1 MATIVSYTARP
12 RRITQAGLLILAVL
26 TGVTAYA
33 LVGLGRY
40 EELPADLMQYAI
52 GAGILALLLQ
62 IAVMWRAPYAD
73 PVILPLVIL
82 LNMLGIA
89 TIETVHAAN
98 EVYGLRSSASADRQM
113 LWAVVGAALCIGVL
127 VLLKD
132 HRWLRRYT
140 WIFAVTG
147 AILLLLPLV
156 PGLGNARNGS
166 RIWISIAGNSFQPAE
181 LAKIAFAIFFAGY
194 LVSRRDTLALAGPKV
209 LGITLPRWSDF
220 GPILV
225 AWGFAMA
232 VLVFQTDLGTSLMF
246 FGLFV
251 AMLYVATDR
260 LSWLVI
266 GAVMFL
272 PPAIVAATQMSHVRT
287 RLTCWLDP
295 LSSENYSACGQI
307 SAGLFGLADGGLVGS
322 GLGAGRPD
330 VVPHADSDFIFASW
344 AEETGMIGAFALLLL
359 YLLLVQRAIRAAVG
373 ISDGF
378 GTLLAGGL
386 GFVIALQVF
395 VVVGGVTRV
404 IPLTGLT
411 LPFLAAG
418 GSSLVCNWIIAGILV
433 RLSDAARRPAARQV
447 AGAVPG
453 SGSGA
458 GTGGGTLR
466 RPATRT
472 EGAPA

>member
-12 RRITQAGLLILAVL
+12 RRVTQALLLVFAVGV
-26 TGVTAYA
+26 GVTAYA
-33 LVGLGRY
+33 LVGLGRF
-40 EELPADLMQYAI
+40 EELPANLMQVGI
-52 GAGILALLLQ
+52 GAAVVAVLLQ

-73 PVILPLVIL
+73 PTILPIVVL
-82 LNMLGIA
+82 LNMIGIA
-89 TIETVHAAN
+89 VIASVD
-98 EVYGLRSSASADRQM
+98 SAKALYTSTATHVADRQM
-113 LWAVVGAALCIGVL
+113 IWTVLGAVLCIAVL
-127 VLLKD
+127 VLLRD

-140 WIFAVTG
+140 WIFASVG
-147 AILLLLPLV
+147 AVLLLMPLV
-156 PGLGNARNGS
+156 PGLGDERNGS

-209 LGITLPRWSDF
+209 LGIHLPRWSDF

-251 AMLYVATDR
+251 VMLYVATDR

-272 PPAIVAATQMSHVRT
+272 PPAVFAATQMSHVRR

-295 LSSENYSACGQI
+295 LSRENFDTCGQVN
-307 SAGLFGLADGGLVGS
+307 AGLFGLANGGITGA
-322 GLGAGRPD
+322 GLGDGRPN
-330 VVPHADSDFIFASW
+330 VVPHAESDFIYTSL
-344 AEETGMIGAFALLLL
+344 AEELGLVGAFAVLLL
-359 YLLLVQRAIRAAVG
+359 YLLLVQRSLRAAVG

-386 GFVIALQVF
+386 GFVMALQVF
-395 VVVGGVTRV
+395 VVVGGITRV

-418 GSSLVCNWIIAGILV
+418 GSSLVCNWIIAAILV
-433 RLSDAARRPAARQV
+433 RLSDAARRPAARQI
-447 AGAVPG
+447 
-453 SGSGA
+453 A
-458 GTGGGTLR
+458 GTSPTT
-466 RPATRT
+466 PA
-472 EGAPA
+472 EVMA

>member
-12 RRITQAGLLILAVL
+12 RRLIQALLLLLAVAV
-26 TGVTAYA
+26 GVGAYA
-33 LVGLGRY
+33 LVGLGRFD
-40 EELPADLMQYAI
+40 ELPANLLQVGI
-52 GAGILALLLQ
+52 GALVLVAVLQ

-73 PVILPLVIL
+73 PVILPIVVL
-82 LNMLGIA
+82 LNLLGV
-89 TIETVHAAN
+89 TMIESVHAAN
-98 EVYGLRSSASADRQM
+98 EIYGLRSSASADRQM
-113 LWAVVGAALCIGVL
+113 LWAVIGVVLCVALL
-127 VLLKD
+127 VLLRD

-140 WIFAVTG
+140 WISAVAG
-147 AILLLLPLV
+147 GVLLLLPLV
-156 PGLGNARNGS
+156 PVIGSARNGS
-166 RIWISIAGNSFQPAE
+166 KIWISVAGFSFQPAE
-181 LAKIAFAIFFAGY
+181 LAKIAFAVFFAGY
-194 LVSRRDTLALAGPKV
+194 LVARRDTLALAGPKV
-209 LGITLPRWSDF
+209 LGVHLPRWSDF

-232 VLVFQTDLGTSLMF
+232 VLVFETDLGTSLMF

-251 AMLYVATDR
+251 VMLYVATDR

-272 PPAIVAATQMSHVRT
+272 PPAVFAATQMSHVRT
-287 RLTCWLDP
+287 RITCWLDP
-295 LSSENYSACGQI
+295 LSGENFSSCEQI
-307 SAGLFGLADGGLVGS
+307 SQGLFGLANGGLVGT
-322 GLGAGRPD
+322 GLGEGRPD
-330 VVPHADSDFIFASW
+330 MVPHAESDFIFSSF
-344 AEETGMIGAFALLLL
+344 AEEMGMVGAFALLLL
-359 YLLLVQRAIRAAVG
+359 YLLLVQRALRAAVG

-386 GFVIALQVF
+386 GFVMALQVF

-447 AGAVPG
+447 EGTLPG
-453 SGSGA
+453 SPA
-458 GTGGGTLR
+458 RTGQE
-466 RPATRT
+466 AI
-472 EGAPA
+472 A

>member
-12 RRITQAGLLILAVL
+12 RRLIQALLLLLAVAV
-26 TGVTAYA
+26 GVGAYA
-33 LVGLGRY
+33 LVGLGRFG
-40 EELPADLMQYAI
+40 ELPANLLQVGI
-52 GAGILALLLQ
+52 GALVLVAVLQ

-73 PVILPLVIL
+73 PVILPIVVL
-82 LNMLGIA
+82 LNLLGV
-89 TIETVHAAN
+89 TMIESVHAAN
-98 EVYGLRSSASADRQM
+98 EIYGLRSSASADRQM
-113 LWAVVGAALCIGVL
+113 LWAVIGVVLCVALL
-127 VLLKD
+127 VLLRD

-140 WIFAVTG
+140 WISAVAG
-147 AILLLLPLV
+147 GVLLLLPLV
-156 PGLGNARNGS
+156 PVIGSARNGS
-166 RIWISIAGNSFQPAE
+166 KIWISVAGFSFQPAE
-181 LAKIAFAIFFAGY
+181 LAKIAFAVFFAGY
-194 LVSRRDTLALAGPKV
+194 LVARRDTLALAGPKV
-209 LGITLPRWSDF
+209 LGIHLPRWSDF

-232 VLVFQTDLGTSLMF
+232 VLVFETDLGTSLMF

-251 AMLYVATDR
+251 VMLYVATDR

-272 PPAIVAATQMSHVRT
+272 PPAVFAATQMSHVRT
-287 RLTCWLDP
+287 RITCWLDP
-295 LSSENYSACGQI
+295 LSGENYSSCEQI
-307 SAGLFGLADGGLVGS
+307 SQGLFGLANGGLVGT
-322 GLGAGRPD
+322 GLGEGRPD
-330 VVPHADSDFIFASW
+330 MVPHAESDFIFSSF
-344 AEETGMIGAFALLLL
+344 AEEMGMVGAFALLLL

-386 GFVIALQVF
+386 GFVMALQVF

-447 AGAVPG
+447 EGTLPG
-453 SGSGA
+453 SPARSGQEA
-458 GTGGGTLR
+458 I
-466 RPATRT
+466 A
-472 EGAPA
+472 

>member
-12 RRITQAGLLILAVL
+12 RRLIQALLLLLAVAV
-26 TGVTAYA
+26 GVGAYA
-33 LVGLGRY
+33 LVGLGRFD
-40 EELPADLMQYAI
+40 ELPANLLQVGI
-52 GAGILALLLQ
+52 GALVLVAVLQ

-73 PVILPLVIL
+73 PVILPIVVL
-82 LNMLGIA
+82 LNLLGV
-89 TIETVHAAN
+89 TMIESVHAAN
-98 EVYGLRSSASADRQM
+98 EIYGLRSSASADRQM
-113 LWAVVGAALCIGVL
+113 LWAVIGVVLCVALL
-127 VLLKD
+127 VLLRD

-140 WIFAVTG
+140 WISAVAG
-147 AILLLLPLV
+147 GVLLLLPLV
-156 PGLGNARNGS
+156 PVIGSARNGS
-166 RIWISIAGNSFQPAE
+166 KIWISVAGFSFQPAE
-181 LAKIAFAIFFAGY
+181 LAKIAFAVFFAGY
-194 LVSRRDTLALAGPKV
+194 LVARRDTLALAGPKV
-209 LGITLPRWSDF
+209 LGIHLPRWSDF

-232 VLVFQTDLGTSLMF
+232 VLVFETDLGTSLMF

-251 AMLYVATDR
+251 VMLYVATDR

-272 PPAIVAATQMSHVRT
+272 PPAVFAATQMSHVRT
-287 RLTCWLDP
+287 RITCWLDP
-295 LSSENYSACGQI
+295 LSGENFSSCEQI
-307 SAGLFGLADGGLVGS
+307 SQGLFGLANGGLVGT
-322 GLGAGRPD
+322 GLGEGRPD
-330 VVPHADSDFIFASW
+330 MVPHAESDFIFSSF
-344 AEETGMIGAFALLLL
+344 AEEMGMVGAFALLLL
-359 YLLLVQRAIRAAVG
+359 YLLLVQRALRAAVG

-386 GFVIALQVF
+386 GFVMALQVF

-447 AGAVPG
+447 EGTLPG
-453 SGSGA
+453 SPA
-458 GTGGGTLR
+458 RTGQE
-466 RPATRT
+466 AI
-472 EGAPA
+472 A

>member
-12 RRITQAGLLILAVL
+12 RRLIQALLLLLAVAV
-26 TGVTAYA
+26 GVGAYA
-33 LVGLGRY
+33 LVGLGRFD
-40 EELPADLMQYAI
+40 ELPANLLQVGI
-52 GAGILALLLQ
+52 GALVLVAVLQ

-73 PVILPLVIL
+73 PVILPIVVL
-82 LNMLGIA
+82 LNLLGV
-89 TIETVHAAN
+89 TMIESVHAAN
-98 EVYGLRSSASADRQM
+98 EIYGLRSSASADRQM
-113 LWAVVGAALCIGVL
+113 LWAVIGVVLCVALL
-127 VLLKD
+127 VLLRD

-140 WIFAVTG
+140 WISAVAG
-147 AILLLLPLV
+147 GVLLLLPLV
-156 PGLGNARNGS
+156 PVIGSARNGS
-166 RIWISIAGNSFQPAE
+166 KIWISVAGFSFQPAE
-181 LAKIAFAIFFAGY
+181 LAKIAFAVFFAGY
-194 LVSRRDTLALAGPKV
+194 LVARRDTLALAGPKV
-209 LGITLPRWSDF
+209 LGIHLPRWSDF

-232 VLVFQTDLGTSLMF
+232 VLVFETDLGTSLMF

-251 AMLYVATDR
+251 VMLYVATDR

-272 PPAIVAATQMSHVRT
+272 PPAVFAATQMSHVRT
-287 RLTCWLDP
+287 RITCWLDP
-295 LSSENYSACGQI
+295 LSGENYSSCEQI
-307 SAGLFGLADGGLVGS
+307 SQGLFGLANGGLVGT
-322 GLGAGRPD
+322 GLGEGRPD
-330 VVPHADSDFIFASW
+330 MVPHAESDFIFSSF
-344 AEETGMIGAFALLLL
+344 AEEMGMVGAFALLLL

-386 GFVIALQVF
+386 GFVMALQVF

-447 AGAVPG
+447 
-453 SGSGA
+453 
-458 GTGGGTLR
+458 
-466 RPATRT
+466 
-472 EGAPA
+472 EGALPDSPARSGQEAIA

>member
-1 MATIVSYTARP
+1 MATIVSYPARP
-12 RRITQAGLLILAVL
+12 RRLIQALLLLLAVAV
-26 TGVTAYA
+26 GVGAYA
-33 LVGLGRY
+33 LVGLGRFD
-40 EELPADLMQYAI
+40 ELPANLLQVGI
-52 GAGILALLLQ
+52 GALVLVAVLQ

-73 PVILPLVIL
+73 PVILPIVVL
-82 LNMLGIA
+82 LNLLGV
-89 TIETVHAAN
+89 TMIESVHAAN
-98 EVYGLRSSASADRQM
+98 EIYGLRSSASADRQM
-113 LWAVVGAALCIGVL
+113 LWAVIGVMLCVALL
-127 VLLKD
+127 VLLRD

-140 WIFAVTG
+140 WISAVAG
-147 AILLLLPLV
+147 GVLLLLPLV
-156 PGLGNARNGS
+156 PVIGSARNGS
-166 RIWISIAGNSFQPAE
+166 KIWISVAGFSFQPAE
-181 LAKIAFAIFFAGY
+181 LAKIAFAVFFAGY

-209 LGITLPRWSDF
+209 LGIHLPRWSDF

-251 AMLYVATDR
+251 VMLYVATDR

-272 PPAIVAATQMSHVRT
+272 PPAIFAATQMSHVRT
-287 RLTCWLDP
+287 RITCWLDP
-295 LSSENYSACGQI
+295 LSSANYGSCEQI
-307 SAGLFGLADGGLVGS
+307 SQGLFGLASGGLIGT
-322 GLGAGRPD
+322 GLGEGRPD
-330 VVPHADSDFIFASW
+330 MVPHAESDFIFSSF
-344 AEETGMIGAFALLLL
+344 AEEMGMVGAFALLLL
-359 YLLLVQRAIRAAVG
+359 YLVLVQRAIRAAVG

-386 GFVIALQVF
+386 GFVMALQVF

-447 AGAVPG
+447 EGTLPG
-453 SGSGA
+453 SPARSGQEA
-458 GTGGGTLR
+458 I
-466 RPATRT
+466 A
-472 EGAPA
+472 

>member
-12 RRITQAGLLILAVL
+12 RRLIQALLLLLAVAV
-26 TGVTAYA
+26 GVGAYA
-33 LVGLGRY
+33 LVGLGRFD
-40 EELPADLMQYAI
+40 ELPANLLQVGI
-52 GAGILALLLQ
+52 GALVLVAVLQ

-73 PVILPLVIL
+73 PVILPIVVL
-82 LNMLGIA
+82 LNLLGV
-89 TIETVHAAN
+89 TMIESVHAAN
-98 EVYGLRSSASADRQM
+98 EIYGLRSSASADRQM
-113 LWAVVGAALCIGVL
+113 LWAVIGVVLCVALL
-127 VLLKD
+127 VLLRD

-140 WIFAVTG
+140 WISAVAG
-147 AILLLLPLV
+147 GVLLLLPLV
-156 PGLGNARNGS
+156 PVIGSARNGS
-166 RIWISIAGNSFQPAE
+166 KIWISVAGFSFQPAE
-181 LAKIAFAIFFAGY
+181 LAKIAFAVFFAGY
-194 LVSRRDTLALAGPKV
+194 LVARRDTLALAGPKV
-209 LGITLPRWSDF
+209 LGIHLPRWSDF

-232 VLVFQTDLGTSLMF
+232 VLVFETDLGTSLMF

-251 AMLYVATDR
+251 VMLYVATDR

-272 PPAIVAATQMSHVRT
+272 PPAVFAATQMSHVRT
-287 RLTCWLDP
+287 RITCWLDP
-295 LSSENYSACGQI
+295 LSGENYSSCEQI
-307 SAGLFGLADGGLVGS
+307 SQGLFGLANGGLVGT
-322 GLGAGRPD
+322 GLGEGRPD
-330 VVPHADSDFIFASW
+330 MVPHAESDFIFSSF
-344 AEETGMIGAFALLLL
+344 AEEMGMVGAFALLLL
-359 YLLLVQRAIRAAVG
+359 YLVLVQRAIRAAVG

-386 GFVIALQVF
+386 GFVMALQVF

-447 AGAVPG
+447 EGTLPG
-453 SGSGA
+453 SPA
-458 GTGGGTLR
+458 RTGQE
-466 RPATRT
+466 AI
-472 EGAPA
+472 A

>member
-12 RRITQAGLLILAVL
+12 RRLIQALLLLLAVAV
-26 TGVTAYA
+26 GVGAYA
-33 LVGLGRY
+33 LVGLGRFD
-40 EELPADLMQYAI
+40 ELPANLLQVGI
-52 GAGILALLLQ
+52 GALVLVAVLQ
-62 IAVMWRAPYAD
+62 IAVTWRAPYAD
-73 PVILPLVIL
+73 PVILPIVVL
-82 LNMLGIA
+82 LNLLGV
-89 TIETVHAAN
+89 TMIESVHAAN
-98 EVYGLRSSASADRQM
+98 EIYGLRSSASADRQM
-113 LWAVVGAALCIGVL
+113 LWAVIGVVLCVALL
-127 VLLKD
+127 VLLRD

-140 WIFAVTG
+140 WISAVAG
-147 AILLLLPLV
+147 GVLLLLPLV
-156 PGLGNARNGS
+156 PVIGSARNGS
-166 RIWISIAGNSFQPAE
+166 KIWISVAGFSFQPAE
-181 LAKIAFAIFFAGY
+181 LAKIAFAVFFAGY
-194 LVSRRDTLALAGPKV
+194 LVARRDTLALAGPKV
-209 LGITLPRWSDF
+209 LGIHLPRWSDF

-232 VLVFQTDLGTSLMF
+232 VLVFETDLGTSLMF

-251 AMLYVATDR
+251 VMLYVATDR

-272 PPAIVAATQMSHVRT
+272 PPAVFAATQMGHVRT
-287 RLTCWLDP
+287 RITCWLDP
-295 LSSENYSACGQI
+295 LSGENYSSCEQI
-307 SAGLFGLADGGLVGS
+307 SQGLFGLANGGLVGT
-322 GLGAGRPD
+322 GLGEGRPD
-330 VVPHADSDFIFASW
+330 MVPHAESDFIFSSF
-344 AEETGMIGAFALLLL
+344 AEEMGMVGAFALLLL

-386 GFVIALQVF
+386 GFVMALQVF

-447 AGAVPG
+447 EGTLPG
-453 SGSGA
+453 SPA
-458 GTGGGTLR
+458 RTGQE
-466 RPATRT
+466 AI
-472 EGAPA
+472 A

>member
-12 RRITQAGLLILAVL
+12 RRLIQALLLLLAVAV
-26 TGVTAYA
+26 GVGAYA
-33 LVGLGRY
+33 LVGLGRFD
-40 EELPADLMQYAI
+40 ELPANLLQVGI
-52 GAGILALLLQ
+52 GALVLVAVLQ

-73 PVILPLVIL
+73 PVILPIVVL
-82 LNMLGIA
+82 LNLLGV
-89 TIETVHAAN
+89 TMIESVHAAN
-98 EVYGLRSSASADRQM
+98 EIYGLRSSASADRQM
-113 LWAVVGAALCIGVL
+113 LWAVIGVVLCVALL
-127 VLLKD
+127 VLLRD

-140 WIFAVTG
+140 WISAVAG
-147 AILLLLPLV
+147 GVLLLLPLV
-156 PGLGNARNGS
+156 PVIGSARNGS
-166 RIWISIAGNSFQPAE
+166 KIWISVAGFSFQPAE
-181 LAKIAFAIFFAGY
+181 LAKIAFAVFFAGY

-209 LGITLPRWSDF
+209 LGIHLPRWSDF

-251 AMLYVATDR
+251 VMLYVATDR

-272 PPAIVAATQMSHVRT
+272 PPAIFAATQMSHVRT
-287 RLTCWLDP
+287 RITCWLDP
-295 LSSENYSACGQI
+295 LSSANYGSCEQI
-307 SAGLFGLADGGLVGS
+307 SQGLFGLASGGLIGT
-322 GLGAGRPD
+322 GLGEGRPD
-330 VVPHADSDFIFASW
+330 MVPHAESDFIFSSF
-344 AEETGMIGAFALLLL
+344 AEEMGMVGAFALLLL
-359 YLLLVQRAIRAAVG
+359 YLVLVQRAIRAAVG

-386 GFVIALQVF
+386 GFVMALQVF

-447 AGAVPG
+447 EGTLPG
-453 SGSGA
+453 SPARSGQEA
-458 GTGGGTLR
+458 I
-466 RPATRT
+466 A
-472 EGAPA
+472 

>member
-12 RRITQAGLLILAVL
+12 RRLLQALLLLFAVAV
-26 TGVTAYA
+26 GVGAYA
-33 LVGLGRY
+33 LVGLGRF
-40 EELPADLMQYAI
+40 EELPANLLELGV
-52 GAGILALLLQ
+52 GALVLVLVLQ

-73 PVILPLVIL
+73 PVILPVVVL
-82 LNMLGIA
+82 LNLLGVA
-89 TIETVHAAN
+89 MIESVHAAN
-98 EVYGLRSSASADRQM
+98 SIFGLRGSASADRQM
-113 LWAVVGAALCIGVL
+113 LWSVVGVALCVAL
-127 VLLKD
+127 VVLLRD
-132 HRWLRRYT
+132 HRRLRRYT
-140 WIFAVTG
+140 WISAVVG
-147 AILLLLPLV
+147 GVLLLMPLLPV
-156 PGLGNARNGS
+156 IGDSRNGS
-166 RIWISIAGNSFQPAE
+166 KIWINIAGFSFQPAE
-181 LAKIAFAIFFAGY
+181 LAKIAFAVFFAGY
-194 LVSRRDTLALAGPKV
+194 LVARRDTLALAGPKV
-209 LGITLPRWSDF
+209 LGIHLPRWSDF

-232 VLVFQTDLGTSLMF
+232 VLVFETDLGTSLMF

-251 AMLYVATDR
+251 VMLYVATDR

-272 PPAIVAATQMSHVRT
+272 PPAIFAATQMSHVRT
-287 RLTCWLDP
+287 RITCWLDP
-295 LSSENYSACGQI
+295 LSSANYGSCEQI
-307 SAGLFGLADGGLVGS
+307 SQGLFGLASGGLIGT
-322 GLGAGRPD
+322 GLGEGRPD
-330 VVPHADSDFIFASW
+330 MVPHAESDFIFSSF
-344 AEETGMIGAFALLLL
+344 AEEMGMVGAFALLLL

-386 GFVIALQVF
+386 GFVMALQVF

-447 AGAVPG
+447 D
-453 SGSGA
+453 GA
-458 GTGGGTLR
+458 GPAPAP
-466 RPATRT
+466 RPAQEVRS
-472 EGAPA
+472 

>member
-12 RRITQAGLLILAVL
+12 RRLIQALLLLLAVAV
-26 TGVTAYA
+26 GVGAYA
-33 LVGLGRY
+33 LVGLGRFD
-40 EELPADLMQYAI
+40 ELPANLLQVGI
-52 GAGILALLLQ
+52 GALVLVAVLQ

-73 PVILPLVIL
+73 PVILPIVVL
-82 LNMLGIA
+82 LNLLGV
-89 TIETVHAAN
+89 TMIESVHAAN
-98 EVYGLRSSASADRQM
+98 EIYGLRSSASADRQM
-113 LWAVVGAALCIGVL
+113 LWAVIGVVLCAALL
-127 VLLKD
+127 VLLRD

-140 WIFAVTG
+140 WISAVAG
-147 AILLLLPLV
+147 GVLLLLPLV
-156 PGLGNARNGS
+156 PVIGSARNGS
-166 RIWISIAGNSFQPAE
+166 KIWISVAGFSFQPAE

-194 LVSRRDTLALAGPKV
+194 LVARRDTLALAGPKV
-209 LGITLPRWSDF
+209 LGIHLPRWSDF

-232 VLVFQTDLGTSLMF
+232 VLVFETDLGTSLMF

-251 AMLYVATDR
+251 VMLYIATDR

-272 PPAIVAATQMSHVRT
+272 PPAVFAATQMSHVRT
-287 RLTCWLDP
+287 RITCWLDP
-295 LSSENYSACGQI
+295 LSGENYSSCEQI
-307 SAGLFGLADGGLVGS
+307 SQGLFGLANGGLVGT
-322 GLGAGRPD
+322 GLGEGRPD
-330 VVPHADSDFIFASW
+330 MVPHAESDFIFSSF
-344 AEETGMIGAFALLLL
+344 AEEMGMVGAFALLLL

-386 GFVIALQVF
+386 GFVMALQVF

-447 AGAVPG
+447 EGTLPG
-453 SGSGA
+453 SPARSGQEA
-458 GTGGGTLR
+458 I
-466 RPATRT
+466 A
-472 EGAPA
+472 

>member
-12 RRITQAGLLILAVL
+12 RRLTQGLLLLFAVVI
-26 TGVTAYA
+26 GVGAYA

-40 EELPADLMQYAI
+40 DALPENLLQVGI
-52 GAGILALLLQ
+52 GAAVIALALQ
-62 IAVMWRAPYAD
+62 IAVMWRVPYAD
-73 PVILPLVIL
+73 PVILPIVVL
-82 LNMLGIA
+82 LNLLGIA
-89 TIETVHAAN
+89 MIESIHAAN
-98 EVYGLRSSASADRQM
+98 QIYGIRSSGSAGRQM
-113 LWAVVGAALCIGVL
+113 LWAVLGAALCITVL
-127 VLLKD
+127 VVLRD
-132 HRWLRRYT
+132 HRRLRRYT
-140 WIFAVTG
+140 WISAVVG
-147 AILLLLPLV
+147 AVLLLLPLV
-156 PGLGNARNGS
+156 PVIGSARNGS
-166 RIWISIAGNSFQPAE
+166 KIWISIAGYSFQPAE

-209 LGITLPRWSDF
+209 LGIQLPRWSDF

-251 AMLYVATDR
+251 VMLYVATDR

-272 PPAIVAATQMSHVRT
+272 PPAIFAATQMSHVRT
-287 RLTCWLDP
+287 RITCWLDP
-295 LSSENYSACGQI
+295 LSSANYSSCEQI
-307 SAGLFGLADGGLVGS
+307 SQGLFGLANGGLTGA
-322 GLGAGRPD
+322 GLGEGRPD
-330 VVPHADSDFIFASW
+330 VVPHAESDFIFASF
-344 AEETGMIGAFALLLL
+344 AEELGMVGAFALLLL

-386 GFVIALQVF
+386 GFVMALQVF

-418 GSSLVCNWIIAGILV
+418 GSSLVCNWIIAGILM
-433 RLSDAARRPAARQV
+433 RLSDAARRPAARQI
-447 AGAVPG
+447 
-453 SGSGA
+453 
-458 GTGGGTLR
+458 
-466 RPATRT
+466 
-472 EGAPA
+472 EGATAPPPPRAGQRAGQEVSA

>member
-12 RRITQAGLLILAVL
+12 RRLTQALLLAFAVV
-26 TGVTAYA
+26 TGVGAYA
-33 LVGLGRY
+33 LVGLGRFN
-40 EELPADLMQYAI
+40 EVPPDLMQVGI
-52 GAGILALLLQ
+52 GSAVLALALQ
-62 IAVMWRAPYAD
+62 VAVMWRTPYAD
-73 PVILPLVIL
+73 PVILPLVVL
-82 LNMLGIA
+82 LNLLGIA
-89 TIETVHAAN
+89 LIKSVHAAN
-98 EVYGLRSSASADRQM
+98 EIYGLRTSASADRQM
-113 LWAVVGAALCIGVL
+113 LWGILGVGLCILVL
-127 VLLKD
+127 VLLRD
-132 HRWLRRYT
+132 HRRLRRYT
-140 WIFAVTG
+140 WISAVVG
-147 AILLLLPLV
+147 GVLLLLPLLPV
-156 PGLGNARNGS
+156 IGDSRNGS

-209 LGITLPRWSDF
+209 LGIHLPRWSDF

-232 VLVFQTDLGTSLMF
+232 VLVFETDLGTSLMF

-251 AMLYVATDR
+251 VMLYVATDR

-272 PPAIVAATQMSHVRT
+272 PPAVFAATQMSHVRT

-295 LSSENYSACGQI
+295 LSSANYSSCEQI
-307 SAGLFGLADGGLVGS
+307 NQGLFGLANGGITGA
-322 GLGAGRPD
+322 GLGEGRPD
-330 VVPHADSDFIFASW
+330 VVPHAESDFIFTTF
-344 AEETGMIGAFALLLL
+344 AEELGMVGAFALLLL

-386 GFVIALQVF
+386 GFAIALQVF

-411 LPFLAAG
+411 MPFLAAG
-418 GSSLVCNWIIAGILV
+418 GSSLVCNWIIVGILV

-447 AGAVPG
+447 
-453 SGSGA
+453 
-458 GTGGGTLR
+458 
-466 RPATRT
+466 
-472 EGAPA
+472 EGLSAPAAPRTAPEVVS

>member
-1 MATIVSYTARP
+1 VATIVSYTARP
-12 RRITQAGLLILAVL
+12 RRLIQALLLLLAVAV
-26 TGVTAYA
+26 GVGAYA
-33 LVGLGRY
+33 LVGLGRFD
-40 EELPADLMQYAI
+40 ELPANLLQVAI
-52 GAGILALLLQ
+52 GALVLVAVLQ

-73 PVILPLVIL
+73 PVILPIVVL
-82 LNMLGIA
+82 LNLLGV
-89 TIETVHAAN
+89 TMIESVHAAN
-98 EVYGLRSSASADRQM
+98 EIYGLRSSASADRQM
-113 LWAVVGAALCIGVL
+113 LWAVIGVVLCVALL
-127 VLLKD
+127 VLLRD

-140 WIFAVTG
+140 WISAVAG
-147 AILLLLPLV
+147 GVLLLLPLV
-156 PGLGNARNGS
+156 PVIGSARNGS
-166 RIWISIAGNSFQPAE
+166 KIWISVAGFSFQPAE
-181 LAKIAFAIFFAGY
+181 LAKIAFAVFFAGY
-194 LVSRRDTLALAGPKV
+194 LVARRDTLALAGPKV
-209 LGITLPRWSDF
+209 LGIHLPRWSDF

-232 VLVFQTDLGTSLMF
+232 VLVFETDLGTSLMF

-251 AMLYVATDR
+251 VMLYVATDR

-272 PPAIVAATQMSHVRT
+272 PPAVFAATQMSHVRT
-287 RLTCWLDP
+287 RITCWLDP
-295 LSSENYSACGQI
+295 LSGENYSSCEQI
-307 SAGLFGLADGGLVGS
+307 SQGLFGLANGGLVGT
-322 GLGAGRPD
+322 GLGEGRPD
-330 VVPHADSDFIFASW
+330 MVPHAESDFIFSSF
-344 AEETGMIGAFALLLL
+344 AEEMGMVGAFALLLL

-386 GFVIALQVF
+386 GFVMALQVF

-447 AGAVPG
+447 
-453 SGSGA
+453 
-458 GTGGGTLR
+458 
-466 RPATRT
+466 
-472 EGAPA
+472 EGALPDSPARSGQEAIA

>member
-1 MATIVSYTARP
+1 VATIVSYTARP
-12 RRITQAGLLILAVL
+12 RRLLQALLLLFAVAV
-26 TGVTAYA
+26 GVGAYA
-33 LVGLGRY
+33 LVGLGRH
-40 EELPADLMQYAI
+40 EELPANLLQI
-52 GAGILALLLQ
+52 GIGSLVLVLVLQ

-73 PVILPLVIL
+73 PVILPLVVL
-82 LNMLGIA
+82 LNLLGVA
-89 TIETVHAAN
+89 MIESVHSAN
-98 EVYGLRSSASADRQM
+98 AIFGLRSSASADRQM
-113 LWAVVGAALCIGVL
+113 LWAVLGVALCVAL
-127 VLLKD
+127 VVLLRD
-132 HRWLRRYT
+132 HRRLRRYT
-140 WIFAVTG
+140 WISAVAG
-147 AILLLLPLV
+147 AVLLLLPLV
-156 PGLGNARNGS
+156 PVIGSARNGS
-166 RIWISIAGNSFQPAE
+166 KIWIYIAGFSFQPAE

-209 LGITLPRWSDF
+209 LGIQLPRWSDF

-232 VLVFQTDLGTSLMF
+232 VLVFETDLGTSLMF

-251 AMLYVATDR
+251 VMLYVATDR

-272 PPAIVAATQMSHVRT
+272 PPAVFAATQMSHVRT
-287 RLTCWLDP
+287 RITCWLDP
-295 LSSENYSACGQI
+295 LSSANYSSCEQI
-307 SAGLFGLADGGLVGS
+307 NQGLFGLASGGLVGT
-322 GLGAGRPD
+322 GLGKGRPD
-330 VVPHADSDFIFASW
+330 MVPHAESDFIFSSF
-344 AEETGMIGAFALLLL
+344 AEEMGMVGAFALLLL

-386 GFVIALQVF
+386 GFVMALQVF

-418 GSSLVCNWIIAGILV
+418 GSSLVCNWLIAGILV

-447 AGAVPG
+447 D
-453 SGSGA
+453 
-458 GTGGGTLR
+458 GTGPAPSP
-466 RPATRT
+466 RPAQ
-472 EGAPA
+472 EVSA

>member
-12 RRITQAGLLILAVL
+12 RRLMQGLLLLFAVII
-26 TGVTAYA
+26 GVGAYA
-33 LVGLGRY
+33 LVGLGRHD
-40 EELPADLMQYAI
+40 ELPEN
-52 GAGILALLLQ
+52 LLQ
-62 IAVMWRAPYAD
+62 LGVGALVLAIALQVAVMWRTPYAD
-73 PVILPLVIL
+73 PVILPIVML
-82 LNMLGIA
+82 LNLLGIA
-89 TIETVHAAN
+89 MIESIHAAN
-98 EVYGLRSSASADRQM
+98 AIYGIRSSASADRQM
-113 LWAVVGAALCIGVL
+113 LWTILGVALCIAVV
-127 VLLKD
+127 VLLRD
-132 HRWLRRYT
+132 HRRLRRYT
-140 WIFAVTG
+140 WISALVG
-147 AILLLLPLV
+147 GVLLLLPLAPV
-156 PGLGNARNGS
+156 IGDSRNGS
-166 RIWISIAGNSFQPAE
+166 KIWISIAGYSFQPAE

-194 LVSRRDTLALAGPKV
+194 LVSRRDTLALAGPRV
-209 LGITLPRWSDF
+209 LGVQLPRWSDF

-251 AMLYVATDR
+251 VMLYVATDR

-272 PPAIVAATQMSHVRT
+272 PPAVFAATQMGHVRT
-287 RLTCWLDP
+287 RITCWLDP
-295 LSSENYSACGQI
+295 LSSANYSSCEQI
-307 SAGLFGLADGGLVGS
+307 SQGLFGLSNGGLTGA
-322 GLGAGRPD
+322 GLGEGRPD
-330 VVPHADSDFIFASW
+330 VVPHAESDFIFASF
-344 AEETGMIGAFALLLL
+344 AEELGMVGSFALLLL

-386 GFVIALQVF
+386 GFVMALQVF

-447 AGAVPG
+447 PGAAAPP
-453 SGSGA
+453 A
-458 GTGGGTLR
+458 AR
-466 RPATRT
+466 RGQEVTA
-472 EGAPA
+472 

>member
-1 MATIVSYTARP
+1 VATIVSYTARP
-12 RRITQAGLLILAVL
+12 RRLIQALLLLLAVAV
-26 TGVTAYA
+26 GVGAYA
-33 LVGLGRY
+33 LVGLGRFD
-40 EELPADLMQYAI
+40 ELPANLLQVGI
-52 GAGILALLLQ
+52 GALVLVAVLQ

-73 PVILPLVIL
+73 PVILPIVVL
-82 LNMLGIA
+82 LNLLGV
-89 TIETVHAAN
+89 TMIESVHAAN
-98 EVYGLRSSASADRQM
+98 EIYGLRSSASADRQM
-113 LWAVVGAALCIGVL
+113 LWAVIGVVLCVALL
-127 VLLKD
+127 VLLRD

-140 WIFAVTG
+140 WISAVAG
-147 AILLLLPLV
+147 GVLLLLPLV
-156 PGLGNARNGS
+156 PVIGSARNGS
-166 RIWISIAGNSFQPAE
+166 KIWISVAGFSFQPAE
-181 LAKIAFAIFFAGY
+181 LAKIAFAVFFAGY
-194 LVSRRDTLALAGPKV
+194 LVARRDTLALAGPKV
-209 LGITLPRWSDF
+209 LGIHLPRWSDF

-232 VLVFQTDLGTSLMF
+232 VLVFETDLGTSLMF

-251 AMLYVATDR
+251 VMLYVATDR

-272 PPAIVAATQMSHVRT
+272 PPAVFAATQMSHVRT
-287 RLTCWLDP
+287 RITCWLDP
-295 LSSENYSACGQI
+295 LSGENYSSCEQI
-307 SAGLFGLADGGLVGS
+307 SQGLFGLANGGLVGT
-322 GLGAGRPD
+322 GLGEGRPD
-330 VVPHADSDFIFASW
+330 MVPHAESDFIFSSF
-344 AEETGMIGAFALLLL
+344 AEEMGMVGAFALLLL

-386 GFVIALQVF
+386 GFVMALQVF

-447 AGAVPG
+447 EGTLPG
-453 SGSGA
+453 SPARSGQEA
-458 GTGGGTLR
+458 I
-466 RPATRT
+466 A
-472 EGAPA
+472 

>member
-12 RRITQAGLLILAVL
+12 RRLIQALLLLLAVAV
-26 TGVTAYA
+26 GVGAYA
-33 LVGLGRY
+33 LVGLGRFD
-40 EELPADLMQYAI
+40 ELPAKLLQVGI
-52 GAGILALLLQ
+52 GALVLVAVLQ

-73 PVILPLVIL
+73 PVILPIVVL
-82 LNMLGIA
+82 LNLLGV
-89 TIETVHAAN
+89 TMIESVHAAN
-98 EVYGLRSSASADRQM
+98 EIYGLRSSASADRQM
-113 LWAVVGAALCIGVL
+113 LWAVIGVVLCVALL
-127 VLLKD
+127 VLLRD

-140 WIFAVTG
+140 WISAVAG
-147 AILLLLPLV
+147 GVLLLLPLV
-156 PGLGNARNGS
+156 PVIGSARNGS
-166 RIWISIAGNSFQPAE
+166 KIWISVAGFSFQPAE
-181 LAKIAFAIFFAGY
+181 LAKIAFAVFFAGY
-194 LVSRRDTLALAGPKV
+194 LVARRDTLALAGPKV
-209 LGITLPRWSDF
+209 LGIHLPRWSDF

-232 VLVFQTDLGTSLMF
+232 VLVFETDLGTSLMF

-251 AMLYVATDR
+251 VMLYVATDR

-272 PPAIVAATQMSHVRT
+272 PPAVFAATQMSHVRT
-287 RLTCWLDP
+287 RITCWLDP
-295 LSSENYSACGQI
+295 LSGENYSSCEQI
-307 SAGLFGLADGGLVGS
+307 SQGLFGLANGGLVGT
-322 GLGAGRPD
+322 GLGEGRPD
-330 VVPHADSDFIFASW
+330 MVPHAESDFIFSSF
-344 AEETGMIGAFALLLL
+344 AEEMGMVGAFALLLL

-386 GFVIALQVF
+386 GFVMALQVF

-447 AGAVPG
+447 EGTLPG
-453 SGSGA
+453 SPARSGQEA
-458 GTGGGTLR
+458 I
-466 RPATRT
+466 A
-472 EGAPA
+472 

>member
-12 RRITQAGLLILAVL
+12 RRVTQALLLAFAVGV
-26 TGVTAYA
+26 GVTAYA
-33 LVGLGRY
+33 LVGLGRF
-40 EELPADLMQYAI
+40 EELPSNLMQVGI
-52 GAGILALLLQ
+52 GAAVVAVLLQ

-73 PVILPLVIL
+73 PTILPIVVLM
-82 LNMLGIA
+82 NMIGIA
-89 TIETVHAAN
+89 VIA
-98 EVYGLRSSASADRQM
+98 SIDSAKALYTSTATHVADRQM
-113 LWAVVGAALCIGVL
+113 IWTVLGAVLCIAVL
-127 VLLKD
+127 VLLRD

-140 WIFAVTG
+140 WIFASLG
-147 AILLLLPLV
+147 AVLLLMPLV
-156 PGLGNARNGS
+156 PGLGDERNGS

-209 LGITLPRWSDF
+209 LGIHLPRWSDF

-251 AMLYVATDR
+251 VMLYVATDR

-272 PPAIVAATQMSHVRT
+272 PPAVFAATQMSHVRR

-295 LSSENYSACGQI
+295 LSRENFDTCGQVN
-307 SAGLFGLADGGLVGS
+307 AGLFGLANGGITGA
-322 GLGAGRPD
+322 GLGDGRPN
-330 VVPHADSDFIFASW
+330 VVPHAESDFIYTSL
-344 AEETGMIGAFALLLL
+344 AEELGLVGAFAVLLL
-359 YLLLVQRAIRAAVG
+359 YLLLVQRSLRAAVG

-386 GFVIALQVF
+386 GFVMALQVF
-395 VVVGGVTRV
+395 VVVGGITRV

-447 AGAVPG
+447 AGTSP
-453 SGSGA
+453 
-458 GTGGGTLR
+458 TT
-466 RPATRT
+466 PA
-472 EGAPA
+472 EVMA

>member
-12 RRITQAGLLILAVL
+12 RRLIQALLLLLAVAV
-26 TGVTAYA
+26 GVGAYA
-33 LVGLGRY
+33 LVGLGRFD
-40 EELPADLMQYAI
+40 ELPANLLQVGI
-52 GAGILALLLQ
+52 GALVLVAVLQ

-73 PVILPLVIL
+73 PVILPIVVL
-82 LNMLGIA
+82 LNLLGV
-89 TIETVHAAN
+89 TMIESVHAAN
-98 EVYGLRSSASADRQM
+98 EIYGLRSSASADRQM
-113 LWAVVGAALCIGVL
+113 LWAVIGVVLCAALL
-127 VLLKD
+127 VLLRD

-140 WIFAVTG
+140 WISAVAG
-147 AILLLLPLV
+147 GVLLLLPLV
-156 PGLGNARNGS
+156 PVIGSARNGS
-166 RIWISIAGNSFQPAE
+166 KIWISVAGFSFQPAE
-181 LAKIAFAIFFAGY
+181 LAKIAFAVFFAGY
-194 LVSRRDTLALAGPKV
+194 LVARRDTLALAGPKV
-209 LGITLPRWSDF
+209 LGIHLPRWSDF

-232 VLVFQTDLGTSLMF
+232 VLVFETDLGTSLMF

-251 AMLYVATDR
+251 VMLYVATDR

-272 PPAIVAATQMSHVRT
+272 PPAVFAATQMSHVRT
-287 RLTCWLDP
+287 RITCWLDP
-295 LSSENYSACGQI
+295 LSGENYSSCEQI
-307 SAGLFGLADGGLVGS
+307 SQGLFGLANGGLVGT
-322 GLGAGRPD
+322 GLGEGRPD
-330 VVPHADSDFIFASW
+330 MVPHAESDFIFSSF
-344 AEETGMIGAFALLLL
+344 AEEMGMVGAFALLLL

-386 GFVIALQVF
+386 GFVMALQVF

-447 AGAVPG
+447 
-453 SGSGA
+453 
-458 GTGGGTLR
+458 
-466 RPATRT
+466 
-472 EGAPA
+472 EGALPDSPARSGQEAIA

>member
-12 RRITQAGLLILAVL
+12 RRLIQALLLLLAVAV
-26 TGVTAYA
+26 GVGSYA
-33 LVGLGRY
+33 LVGLGRFD
-40 EELPADLMQYAI
+40 ELPANLLQVGI
-52 GAGILALLLQ
+52 GALVLVAVLQ

-73 PVILPLVIL
+73 PVILPIVVL
-82 LNMLGIA
+82 LNLLGV
-89 TIETVHAAN
+89 TMIESVHAAN
-98 EVYGLRSSASADRQM
+98 EIYGLRSSASADRQM
-113 LWAVVGAALCIGVL
+113 LWAVIGVVLCVALL
-127 VLLKD
+127 VLLRD

-140 WIFAVTG
+140 WISAVAG
-147 AILLLLPLV
+147 GVLLLLPLV
-156 PGLGNARNGS
+156 PVIGSARNGS
-166 RIWISIAGNSFQPAE
+166 KIWISVAGFSFQPAE
-181 LAKIAFAIFFAGY
+181 LAKIAFAVFFAGY
-194 LVSRRDTLALAGPKV
+194 LVARRDTLALAGPKV
-209 LGITLPRWSDF
+209 LGIHLPRWSDF

-232 VLVFQTDLGTSLMF
+232 VLVFETDLGTSLMF

-251 AMLYVATDR
+251 VMLYVATDR

-272 PPAIVAATQMSHVRT
+272 PPAVFAATQMSHVRT
-287 RLTCWLDP
+287 RITCWLDP
-295 LSSENYSACGQI
+295 LSGENYSSCEQI
-307 SAGLFGLADGGLVGS
+307 SQGLFGLANGGLVGT
-322 GLGAGRPD
+322 GLGEGRPD
-330 VVPHADSDFIFASW
+330 MVPHAESDFIFSSF
-344 AEETGMIGAFALLLL
+344 AEEMGMVGAFALLLL

-386 GFVIALQVF
+386 GFVMALQVF

-447 AGAVPG
+447 EGTLPG
-453 SGSGA
+453 SPARSGQEA
-458 GTGGGTLR
+458 I
-466 RPATRT
+466 A
-472 EGAPA
+472 

>member
-12 RRITQAGLLILAVL
+12 RRLIQALLLLLAVAV
-26 TGVTAYA
+26 GVGAYA
-33 LVGLGRY
+33 LVGLGRFD
-40 EELPADLMQYAI
+40 ELPANLLQVGI
-52 GAGILALLLQ
+52 GALVLVAVLQ

-73 PVILPLVIL
+73 PVILPIVVL
-82 LNMLGIA
+82 LNLLGV
-89 TIETVHAAN
+89 TMIESVHAAN
-98 EVYGLRSSASADRQM
+98 EIYGLRSSASADRQM
-113 LWAVVGAALCIGVL
+113 LWAVIGVVLCAALL
-127 VLLKD
+127 VLLRD

-140 WIFAVTG
+140 WISAVAG
-147 AILLLLPLV
+147 GVLLLLPLV
-156 PGLGNARNGS
+156 PVIGSARNGS
-166 RIWISIAGNSFQPAE
+166 KIWISVAGFSFQPAE
-181 LAKIAFAIFFAGY
+181 LAKIAFAVFFAGY
-194 LVSRRDTLALAGPKV
+194 LVARRDTLALAGPKV
-209 LGITLPRWSDF
+209 LGIHLPRWSDF

-232 VLVFQTDLGTSLMF
+232 VLVFETDLGTSLMF

-251 AMLYVATDR
+251 VMLYVATDR

-272 PPAIVAATQMSHVRT
+272 PPAVFAATQMSHVRT
-287 RLTCWLDP
+287 RITCWLDP
-295 LSSENYSACGQI
+295 LSGENFSSCEQI
-307 SAGLFGLADGGLVGS
+307 SQGLFGLANGGLVGT
-322 GLGAGRPD
+322 GLGEGRPD
-330 VVPHADSDFIFASW
+330 MVPHAESDFIFSSF
-344 AEETGMIGAFALLLL
+344 AEEMGMVGAFALQLL

-386 GFVIALQVF
+386 GFVMALQVF

-447 AGAVPG
+447 EGTLPG
-453 SGSGA
+453 SPARSGQEA
-458 GTGGGTLR
+458 I
-466 RPATRT
+466 A
-472 EGAPA
+472 

>member
-12 RRITQAGLLILAVL
+12 RRVTQALLLAFAVGV
-26 TGVTAYA
+26 GVTAYA
-33 LVGLGRY
+33 LVGLGRF
-40 EELPADLMQYAI
+40 EELPPDLMQVGI
-52 GAGILALLLQ
+52 GAAVVAVLLQ

-73 PVILPLVIL
+73 PTILPIVVL
-82 LNMLGIA
+82 LNMIGIA
-89 TIETVHAAN
+89 VIA
-98 EVYGLRSSASADRQM
+98 SIDSAKALYTPTATHVADRQM
-113 LWAVVGAALCIGVL
+113 IWTVLGAVLCIAVL
-127 VLLKD
+127 VLLRD

-140 WIFAVTG
+140 WIFASLG
-147 AILLLLPLV
+147 AVLLLMPLV
-156 PGLGNARNGS
+156 PGLGDERNGS

-209 LGITLPRWSDF
+209 LGIHLPRWSDF

-251 AMLYVATDR
+251 VMLYVATDR

-272 PPAIVAATQMSHVRT
+272 PPAVFAATQMSHVRR

-295 LSSENYSACGQI
+295 LSRENFDACGQVN
-307 SAGLFGLADGGLVGS
+307 AGLFGLANGGITGA
-322 GLGAGRPD
+322 GLGDGRPN
-330 VVPHADSDFIFASW
+330 VVPHAESDFIYTSL
-344 AEETGMIGAFALLLL
+344 AEELGLVGAFAVLLL
-359 YLLLVQRAIRAAVG
+359 YLLLVQRSLRAAVG

-395 VVVGGVTRV
+395 VVVGGITRV

-447 AGAVPG
+447 AGT
-453 SGSGA
+453 S
-458 GTGGGTLR
+458 TTT
-466 RPATRT
+466 PA
-472 EGAPA
+472 EVMA

>member
-12 RRITQAGLLILAVL
+12 RRVTQALLLAFAMVV
-26 TGVTAYA
+26 GVTAYA
-33 LVGLGRY
+33 LVGLGRF
-40 EELPADLMQYAI
+40 EELPPDLMQVGI
-52 GAGILALLLQ
+52 GAAVVAVLLQ

-73 PVILPLVIL
+73 PTILPIVVL
-82 LNMLGIA
+82 LNMIGIA
-89 TIETVHAAN
+89 VIA
-98 EVYGLRSSASADRQM
+98 SIDSAKALYTSTATHVADRQM
-113 LWAVVGAALCIGVL
+113 IWTVLGAALCIALL
-127 VLLKD
+127 VLLRD

-140 WIFAVTG
+140 WIFASLG
-147 AILLLLPLV
+147 AVLLLMPLV
-156 PGLGNARNGS
+156 PGLGDERNGS

-209 LGITLPRWSDF
+209 LGIHLPRWSDF

-251 AMLYVATDR
+251 VMLYVATDR

-272 PPAIVAATQMSHVRT
+272 PPAVFAATQMSHVRR

-295 LSSENYSACGQI
+295 LSRENFDACGQVN
-307 SAGLFGLADGGLVGS
+307 AGLFGLANGGITGA
-322 GLGAGRPD
+322 GLGDGRPN
-330 VVPHADSDFIFASW
+330 VVPHAESDFIYTSL
-344 AEETGMIGAFALLLL
+344 AEELGLVGAFAVLLL
-359 YLLLVQRAIRAAVG
+359 YLLLVQRSLRAAVG

-395 VVVGGVTRV
+395 VVVGGITRV

-447 AGAVPG
+447 AGTSP
-453 SGSGA
+453 
-458 GTGGGTLR
+458 TT
-466 RPATRT
+466 PA
-472 EGAPA
+472 EVMA

>member
-12 RRITQAGLLILAVL
+12 RRLTQFVLLVFAVVIGL
-26 TGVTAYA
+26 TAYA
-33 LVGLGRY
+33 LVGLGRF
-40 EELPADLMQYAI
+40 EELPANLTTMAI
-52 GAGILALLLQ
+52 AATVSVIALQ
-62 IAVMWRAPYAD
+62 VAVMWRAPYAD
-73 PVILPLVIL
+73 PVILPIVVL
-82 LNMLGIA
+82 LNLLGIA
-89 TIETVHAAN
+89 VIASVDSAN
-98 EVYGLRSSASADRQM
+98 TLYTSRGTAVADRQM
-113 LWAVVGAALCIGVL
+113 LWSLLGVALCIAVL
-127 VLLKD
+127 MLLRD

-147 AILLLLPLV
+147 AVLLLLPLM
-156 PGLGNARNGS
+156 PGLGDERNGS
-166 RIWISIAGNSFQPAE
+166 RIWISIGGNSFQPAE
-181 LAKIAFAIFFAGY
+181 LAKIAFAVFFAGY

-209 LGITLPRWSDF
+209 LGIHLPRWSDF

-225 AWGFAMA
+225 AWAFAMA

-251 AMLYVATDR
+251 VMLYVATDR

-272 PPAIVAATQMSHVRT
+272 PPAVFAVTQMSHVRT

-295 LSSENYSACGQI
+295 MSNANFSTCGQ
-307 SAGLFGLADGGLVGS
+307 SNAGLYSLANGGITGA
-322 GLGAGRPD
+322 GLGEGRPN
-330 VVPHADSDFIFASW
+330 VVPHAESDFIYASL
-344 AEETGMIGAFALLLL
+344 AEELGLVGAFAVLLL
-359 YLLLVQRAIRAAVG
+359 YLLLVQRAVRAAVG

-395 VVVGGVTRV
+395 VVVGGLTRV

-418 GSSLVCNWIIAGILV
+418 GSSLICNWIIAAILV

-447 AGAVPG
+447 PGGAAS
-453 SGSGA
+453 SGPSPVA
-458 GTGGGTLR
+458 TGVSS
-466 RPATRT
+466 
-472 EGAPA
+472 

>member
-12 RRITQAGLLILAVL
+12 RRLIQALLLLLAVAV
-26 TGVTAYA
+26 GVGAYA
-33 LVGLGRY
+33 LVGLGRFD
-40 EELPADLMQYAI
+40 ELPANLLQVGI
-52 GAGILALLLQ
+52 GALVLVAVLQ

-73 PVILPLVIL
+73 PVILPIVVL
-82 LNMLGIA
+82 LNLLGV
-89 TIETVHAAN
+89 TMIESVHAAN
-98 EVYGLRSSASADRQM
+98 EIYGLRSSASADRQM
-113 LWAVVGAALCIGVL
+113 LWAVIGVVLCVALL
-127 VLLKD
+127 VLLRD

-140 WIFAVTG
+140 WISAVAG
-147 AILLLLPLV
+147 GVLLLLPLV
-156 PGLGNARNGS
+156 PVIGSARNGS
-166 RIWISIAGNSFQPAE
+166 KIWISVAGFSFQPAE
-181 LAKIAFAIFFAGY
+181 LAKIAFAVFFAGY
-194 LVSRRDTLALAGPKV
+194 LVARRDTLALAGPKV
-209 LGITLPRWSDF
+209 LGIHLPRWSDF

-232 VLVFQTDLGTSLMF
+232 VLVFETDLGTSLMF

-251 AMLYVATDR
+251 VMLYVATDR

-272 PPAIVAATQMSHVRT
+272 PPAVFAATQMSHVRT
-287 RLTCWLDP
+287 RITCWLDP
-295 LSSENYSACGQI
+295 LSGKNYSSCEQI
-307 SAGLFGLADGGLVGS
+307 SQGLFGLANGGLVGT
-322 GLGAGRPD
+322 GLGEGRPD
-330 VVPHADSDFIFASW
+330 MVPHAESDFIFSSF
-344 AEETGMIGAFALLLL
+344 AEEMGMVGAFALLLL

-386 GFVIALQVF
+386 GFVMALQVF

-447 AGAVPG
+447 EGTLPG
-453 SGSGA
+453 SPA
-458 GTGGGTLR
+458 RTGQE
-466 RPATRT
+466 AI
-472 EGAPA
+472 A

>member
-12 RRITQAGLLILAVL
+12 RRTLQGLLLLFAVAI
-26 TGVTAYA
+26 GVTAYA
-33 LVGLGRY
+33 LVGLGRF
-40 EELPADLMQYAI
+40 EEVPSDLPVVAI
-52 GAGILALLLQ
+52 GALVLAAALQ
-62 IAVMWRAPYAD
+62 VVVSLRAPYAD
-73 PVILPLVIL
+73 PVILPLVVL
-82 LNMLGIA
+82 LNMIGIA
-89 TIETVHAAN
+89 VIASVDSAN
-98 EVYGLRSSASADRQM
+98 LLYSDQDTSVATRQM
-113 LWAVVGAALCIGVL
+113 IWAVVGVILCVTVLALL
-127 VLLKD
+127 RD

-140 WIFAVTG
+140 WTFAAAG
-147 AILLLLPLV
+147 GILLLMPLV
-156 PGLGNARNGS
+156 PGLGAERNGS

-181 LAKIAFAIFFAGY
+181 LAKIAFAVFFAGY

-209 LGITLPRWSDF
+209 LGVRLPRWSDF

-232 VLVFQTDLGTSLMF
+232 VLVFETDLGTSLMF

-260 LSWLVI
+260 LSWLII

-272 PPAIVAATQMSHVRT
+272 PPAVFAATQMGHVRR

-295 LSSENYSACGQI
+295 LASENFDACGQVN
-307 SAGLFGLADGGLVGS
+307 AGLFGLANGGITGA
-322 GLGAGRPD
+322 GLGSGRPD
-330 VVPHADSDFIFASW
+330 VVPFAESDYIFTSM
-344 AEETGMIGAFALLLL
+344 AEELGLVGAFAVLLL
-359 YLLLVQRAIRAAVG
+359 YLLLVQRALRAAVG

-378 GTLLAGGL
+378 GTLLAAGL
-386 GFVIALQVF
+386 GFVMALQVF

-433 RLSDAARRPAARQV
+433 RLSDAARRPAARQLQ
-447 AGAVPG
+447 GDVPAPG
-453 SGSGA
+453 
-458 GTGGGTLR
+458 R
-466 RPATRT
+466 RDAEVPA
-472 EGAPA
+472 